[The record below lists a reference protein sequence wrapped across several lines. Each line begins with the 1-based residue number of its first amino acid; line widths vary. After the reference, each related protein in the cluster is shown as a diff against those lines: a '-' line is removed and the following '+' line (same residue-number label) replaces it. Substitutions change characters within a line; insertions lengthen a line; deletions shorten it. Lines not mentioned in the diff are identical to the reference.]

1 MIDMDFLVRKEQVAG
16 LEFMQF
22 QNDSFYVTLV
32 AVIKEHLSYAT
43 KVPVLQ
49 KTVQEPLLKV
59 LKDYTGF
66 ENITIN
72 FMERDNLYMDT
83 GYFSPG
89 HVINIKGIEYWL
101 DSSDT
106 TIYRWFTQN
115 KDKIFK
121 GSVDYKTGKV
131 GGSFKTIPL
140 ELGINVNVSEYF
152 GVKETERWKCTTE
165 ELAAGGIVH
174 EMGHAFSGCMM
185 MASTFH
191 DNVVAQ
197 AAIAA
202 YRNCKR
208 DEDRVVVL
216 KDSATLLG
224 LKEPKQDELIEFA
237 KQSNDESF
245 LMYYTKMTAQRN
257 SQRALSVGVAEMT
270 SEVVADMYALRM
282 GCDKGIVA
290 AIGVLT
296 SRGVVSSFLN
306 NMLISTMMG
315 LWAGYFT
322 ALPALIVGG
331 SISGGVVIG
340 AAALGFVI
348 TFTLNYFAPSYSGVY
363 NSDPRRMEDAV
374 RQLIA
379 KVKECKD
386 MPSSDKSKLIDEVGQ
401 LLKLLEKNRSWYDN
415 TVIYRAMGWVFS
427 GSDFKLREIEHFTQ
441 ALNNNEMT
449 VLAERLK
456 GV

>member
-1 MIDMDFLVRKEQVAG
+1 MIGMDFLVRKEQVAG
-16 LEFMQF
+16 LEFMNF

-32 AVIKEHLSYAT
+32 SIIKEHLSYAT
-43 KVPVLQ
+43 KTPVLQ

-66 ENITIN
+66 ENINIKFSDTG
-72 FMERDNLYMDT
+72 NLYMDT

-121 GSVDYKTGKV
+121 GTVDYKTGKV
-131 GGSFKTIPL
+131 GGSFCTIPL
-140 ELGINVNVSEYF
+140 ELGINVNVSDYF
-152 GVKETERWKCTTE
+152 GVKETERWGVQTE
-165 ELAAGGIVH
+165 DLLAGGICH

-185 MASTFH
+185 MASAFH
-191 DNVVAQ
+191 DNVVGQ
-197 AAIAA
+197 ASLAA

-224 LKEPKQDELIEFA
+224 LKPPKADELIEFA
-237 KQSNDESF
+237 KQGNDESF

-257 SQRALSVGVAEMT
+257 NQRALSVGVTEMT
-270 SEVVADMYALRM
+270 SEVVADMYAIRM
-282 GCDKGIVA
+282 GCSKGIVA

-296 SRGVVSSFLN
+296 SRGVISSFLGN
-306 NMLISTMMG
+306 FIASTITGLYMG
-315 LWAGYFT
+315 GLLGVTFGAMGI
-322 ALPALIVGG
+322 AINLPAIVGMMCILA
-331 SISGGVVIG
+331 SMT
-340 AAALGFVI
+340 FV
-348 TFTLNYFAPSYSGVY
+348 LNFFAPYYSGVY
-363 NSDPRRMEDAV
+363 NTDPRRMEDAV

-379 KVKECKD
+379 KIKESKG
-386 MPSSDKSKLIDEVGQ
+386 MPTQEKTKLVDDISQ
-401 LLKLLEKNRSWYDN
+401 LLKRIEQGRGFLDN

-441 ALNNNEMT
+441 ALSNNEMT

>member
-1 MIDMDFLVRKEQVAG
+1 MIDMNFLVQKEQVAG
-16 LEFMQF
+16 LEFMNF
-22 QNDSFYVTLV
+22 QNDTFYVTLV
-32 AVIKEHLSYAT
+32 SIIKEHLSYAT

-66 ENITIN
+66 ENITVK
-72 FMERDNLYMDT
+72 FAEYGNLYMDT

-89 HVINIKGIEYWL
+89 HVINMKHVEFWL
-101 DSSDT
+101 DSSET

-121 GSVDYKTGKV
+121 GTVDYKTGKV
-131 GGSFKTIPL
+131 GGSFCTIPL

-152 GVKETERWKCTTE
+152 GVKETERWNVQPE
-165 ELAAGGIVH
+165 DLLAGGICH

-185 MASTFH
+185 MATAFH

-197 AAIAA
+197 ASIAA

-224 LKEPKQDELIEFA
+224 LKTPKADELLEFA

-245 LMYYTKMTAQRN
+245 MMYYTKMVAQRN
-257 SQRALSVGVAEMT
+257 NQRALSVGVSEMT
-270 SEVVADMYALRM
+270 SEVVADMYAIRM
-282 GCDKGIVA
+282 GCGKGIVA

-296 SRGVVSSFLN
+296 SRGVISSF
-306 NMLISTMMG
+306 MG
-315 LWAGYFT
+315 NFLVSIAAGIYLAVTIGSFFILMGGAVT
-322 ALPALIVGG
+322 LPAF
-331 SISGGVVIG
+331 IG
-340 AAALGFVI
+340 MMC
-348 TFTLNYFAPSYSGVY
+348 TLSAMSFILNFFSPYYSGVY
-363 NSDPRRMEDAV
+363 NTDPRRMEDAV

-379 KVKECKD
+379 KIKECKG
-386 MPSSDKSKLIDEVGQ
+386 MPTQEKTKLVDDISQ
-401 LLKLLEKNRSWYDN
+401 LLKRVEQSRGFLDN
-415 TVIYRAMGWVFS
+415 TVIYRAMGWLLV

-441 ALNNNEMT
+441 ALTNNEMT
-449 VLAERLK
+449 ILAERLK

>member
-1 MIDMDFLVRKEQVAG
+1 MIGMDFLVQKEQVAG
-16 LEFMQF
+16 LEFMNF

-32 AVIKEHLSYAT
+32 SIIKEHLSYAT

-66 ENITIN
+66 ENITLK
-72 FMERDNLYMDT
+72 FMESNNLYMDT

-121 GSVDYKTGKV
+121 GGVDYKTGRV
-131 GGSFKTIPL
+131 TGSFRTIPL

-152 GVKETERWKCTTE
+152 SVKETERWKVQTE
-165 ELAAGGIVH
+165 DLLAGGICH

-185 MASTFH
+185 MTSAFH

-197 AAIAA
+197 ASIAA

-224 LKEPKQDELIEFA
+224 LKTPKQEELMEFA
-237 KQSNDESF
+237 KQANDESF
-245 LMYYTKMTAQRN
+245 MMFYTKMVAQRN
-257 SQRALSVGVAEMT
+257 NQRALSVGVSEMT

-296 SRGVVSSFLN
+296 TRGVVSSFLTN
-306 NMLISTMMG
+306 FLVSTTAGIYMG
-315 LWAGYFT
+315 LLVGVTTGMVGIAVT
-322 ALPALIVGG
+322 LPTLLGVMCVLGG
-331 SISGGVVIG
+331 MT
-340 AAALGFVI
+340 FV
-348 TFTLNYFAPSYSGVY
+348 LNYFAPAYSGVY
-363 NSDPRRMEDAV
+363 NSDPRRLEDAV

-379 KVKECKD
+379 KIKECRD
-386 MPSSDKSKLIDEVGQ
+386 MPGPDKTKLVDEISS
-401 LLKLLEKNRSWYDN
+401 LLKVLEQNRSWFDN

-427 GSDFKLREIEHFTQ
+427 GADFKLREIEHFTQ
-441 ALNNNEMT
+441 SLNNNEMT

>member
-16 LEFMQF
+16 LEFMNF

-32 AVIKEHLSYAT
+32 SIIKEHLSYAT

-66 ENITIN
+66 ENITVK
-72 FMERDNLYMDT
+72 FMTDNNLYMDT

-89 HVINIKGIEYWL
+89 HVINIKGVEYWL

-131 GGSFKTIPL
+131 GGSFCTIPL
-140 ELGINVNVSEYF
+140 ELGINVNISEYF
-152 GVKETERWKCTTE
+152 GVKETERWGVKTE
-165 ELAAGGIVH
+165 DLLAGGICH

-185 MASTFH
+185 MATAFH

-197 AAIAA
+197 ASIAA

-224 LKEPKQDELIEFA
+224 LKTPKADELMEFA
-237 KQSNDESF
+237 KQANDESF
-245 LMYYTKMTAQRN
+245 MLYYTKMVTQRN
-257 SQRALSVGVAEMT
+257 NQRALSIGVSEMT

-296 SRGVVSSFLN
+296 SRGVISSFMGN
-306 NMLISTMMG
+306 FIASTVAGIYMG
-315 LWAGYFT
+315 LMLSIAFGVVGVPVT
-322 ALPALIVGG
+322 LPAMVG
-331 SISGGVVIG
+331 IMCMLG
-340 AAALGFVI
+340 AMTFV
-348 TFTLNYFAPSYSGVY
+348 LNFFSPYYSGVY
-363 NSDPRRMEDAV
+363 NTDPRRMEDAV

-379 KVKECKD
+379 KIKECKG
-386 MPSSDKSKLIDEVGQ
+386 MPGPEKTKLVDDISQ
-401 LLKLLEKNRSWYDN
+401 LLKRLEQSRGFLDN

-441 ALNNNEMT
+441 ALTNNEMT

>member
-16 LEFMQF
+16 LEFMNF

-32 AVIKEHLSYAT
+32 SIIKEHLSYAT

-66 ENITIN
+66 ENITVK
-72 FMERDNLYMDT
+72 FADHGNLYMDT

-131 GGSFKTIPL
+131 GGSFCTIPL

-152 GVKETERWKCTTE
+152 GTKETERWNVTTE
-165 ELAAGGIVH
+165 DLLAGGICH

-185 MASTFH
+185 MASAFH
-191 DNVVAQ
+191 DNVVGQ
-197 AAIAA
+197 ASIAA

-224 LKEPKQDELIEFA
+224 LKTPKADELLEFA
-237 KQSNDESF
+237 KQANDESF
-245 LMYYTKMTAQRN
+245 MMYYTKMVAQRN
-257 SQRALSVGVAEMT
+257 NQRALSVGVSEMT

-296 SRGVVSSFLN
+296 SRGVISSVMGNFVVSIAAGVYLS
-306 NMLISTMMG
+306 MLI
-315 LWAGYFT
+315 
-322 ALPALIVGG
+322 G
-331 SISGGVVIG
+331 SFVILSGGVVTVP
-340 AAALGFVI
+340 ALVGMMCMFSSM
-348 TFTLNYFAPSYSGVY
+348 TFIMNFFSPYYSGVY
-363 NSDPRRMEDAV
+363 NTDPRRMEDAV

-379 KVKECKD
+379 KIKECKG
-386 MPSSDKSKLIDEVGQ
+386 MPGPERTKLVDDISQ
-401 LLKLLEKNRSWYDN
+401 LLKRVEQNRGILDN

-441 ALNNNEMT
+441 ALTNNEMT

>member
-16 LEFMQF
+16 LEFMNF

-32 AVIKEHLSYAT
+32 SIIKEHLSYAT

-66 ENITIN
+66 ENITVK
-72 FMERDNLYMDT
+72 FMTDNNLYMDT

-131 GGSFKTIPL
+131 GGSFCTIPL

-152 GVKETERWKCTTE
+152 GVKETERWGVKTE
-165 ELAAGGIVH
+165 DLMAGGICH

-185 MASTFH
+185 MATAFH

-197 AAIAA
+197 ASIAA

-224 LKEPKQDELIEFA
+224 LKTPKADELMEFA
-237 KQSNDESF
+237 KQGNDESF
-245 LMYYTKMTAQRN
+245 MLYYTKMVTQRN
-257 SQRALSVGVAEMT
+257 NQRALSIGVSEMT

-296 SRGVVSSFLN
+296 SRGVISSFMGN
-306 NMLISTMMG
+306 FIASTVAGIYMG
-315 LWAGYFT
+315 LMLSIAFGVVGVPVT
-322 ALPALIVGG
+322 LPAMVG
-331 SISGGVVIG
+331 IMCMLG
-340 AAALGFVI
+340 AMTFV
-348 TFTLNYFAPSYSGVY
+348 LNFFSPYYSGVY
-363 NSDPRRMEDAV
+363 NTDPRRMEDAV

-379 KVKECKD
+379 KIKECKG
-386 MPSSDKSKLIDEVGQ
+386 MPGPES
-401 LLKLLEKNRSWYDN
+401 
-415 TVIYRAMGWVFS
+415 T
-427 GSDFKLREIEHFTQ
+427 LR
-441 ALNNNEMT
+441 
-449 VLAERLK
+449 
-456 GV
+456 

>member
-16 LEFMQF
+16 LEFMNF

-32 AVIKEHLSYAT
+32 SIIKEHLSYAT

-66 ENITIN
+66 ENITVK
-72 FMERDNLYMDT
+72 FMTDNNLYMDT

-131 GGSFKTIPL
+131 GGSFCTIPL

-152 GVKETERWKCTTE
+152 GVKETERWGVKTE
-165 ELAAGGIVH
+165 DLMAGGICH

-185 MASTFH
+185 MATAFH

-197 AAIAA
+197 ASIAA

-224 LKEPKQDELIEFA
+224 LKTPKADELMEFA
-237 KQSNDESF
+237 KQGNDESF
-245 LMYYTKMTAQRN
+245 MLYYTKMVTQRN
-257 SQRALSVGVAEMT
+257 NQRALSIGVSEMT

-296 SRGVVSSFLN
+296 SRGVISSFMGN
-306 NMLISTMMG
+306 FIASTVAGIYMG
-315 LWAGYFT
+315 LMLSIAFGVVGVPVT
-322 ALPALIVGG
+322 LPAMVG
-331 SISGGVVIG
+331 IMCMLG
-340 AAALGFVI
+340 AMTFV
-348 TFTLNYFAPSYSGVY
+348 LNFFSPYYSGVY
-363 NSDPRRMEDAV
+363 NTDPRRMEDAV

-379 KVKECKD
+379 KIKECKG
-386 MPSSDKSKLIDEVGQ
+386 MPGPEKTKLVDDISQ
-401 LLKLLEKNRSWYDN
+401 LLKRLEQSRGFLDN

-441 ALNNNEMT
+441 ALTNNEMT

>member
-16 LEFMQF
+16 LEFMNF
-22 QNDSFYVTLV
+22 QNNTFYVTLV
-32 AVIKEHLSYAT
+32 SIIKEHLSYAT

-66 ENITIN
+66 ENITVK
-72 FMERDNLYMDT
+72 FMEDNNLYMDT

-121 GSVDYKTGKV
+121 GSVNYKTGKV
-131 GGSFKTIPL
+131 GGSFCTIPL

-152 GVKETERWKCTTE
+152 GVKETERWNVKTE
-165 ELAAGGIVH
+165 DLLAGGIVH

-185 MASTFH
+185 MATAFS

-197 AAIAA
+197 ASIAA
-202 YRNCKR
+202 YRNCHR

-224 LKEPKQDELIEFA
+224 LKAPKADELMEFA
-237 KQSNDESF
+237 KQDNDESF
-245 LMYYTKMTAQRN
+245 MMFYTKMVAQRN
-257 SQRALSVGVAEMT
+257 NQRALSIGVTEMT

-296 SRGVVSSFLN
+296 SRGVVTSFLN
-306 NMLISTMMG
+306 NLFMSTMVG
-315 LWAGYFT
+315 LWAGYISVI
-322 ALPALIVGG
+322 PALLLGGAISAPVLVGVIAVCG
-331 SISGGVVIG
+331 SI
-340 AAALGFVI
+340 
-348 TFTLNYFAPSYSGVY
+348 TFILNYFAPSYSGVY
-363 NSDPRRMEDAV
+363 NADPRRMEDAV

-379 KVKECKD
+379 KIKECRD
-386 MPSSDKSKLIDEVGQ
+386 MPAPDKTKLVDEVGS
-401 LLKLLEKNRSWYDN
+401 LLKILERNRGWYDN

>member
-16 LEFMQF
+16 LEFMNF

-32 AVIKEHLSYAT
+32 NIIKEHLSYAT

-66 ENITIN
+66 ENITVK
-72 FMERDNLYMDT
+72 FADYGNLYMDT

-89 HVINIKGIEYWL
+89 HVINIKHIEYWL
-101 DSSDT
+101 DSTET

-131 GGSFKTIPL
+131 GGSFCTIPL

-152 GVKETERWKCTTE
+152 GVKETERWNVKPE
-165 ELAAGGIVH
+165 DLLAGGICH

-185 MASTFH
+185 MSTAFH

-197 AAIAA
+197 ASIAA

-224 LKEPKQDELIEFA
+224 LKTPKADELIEFA

-245 LMYYTKMTAQRN
+245 MMYYTKMVAQRN
-257 SQRALSVGVAEMT
+257 NQRALSVGVSEMT
-270 SEVVADMYALRM
+270 SEVVADMYAIRM
-282 GCDKGIVA
+282 GCGKGIVA

-296 SRGVVSSFLN
+296 SRGVISSLMTNFVVS
-306 NMLISTMMG
+306 IA
-315 LWAGYFT
+315 AGVYLSLF
-322 ALPALIVGG
+322 VG
-331 SISGGVVIG
+331 SVAILAGVVVTTASLVG
-340 AAALGFVI
+340 MMCMFASMTFVMNF
-348 TFTLNYFAPSYSGVY
+348 FTPYYSGVY
-363 NSDPRRMEDAV
+363 NTDPRRMEDAV

-379 KVKECKD
+379 KVKECKG
-386 MPSSDKSKLIDEVGQ
+386 MPGNDRTKLVDEISQ
-401 LLKLLEKNRSWYDN
+401 LLKHLEQNRGILDN

-441 ALNNNEMT
+441 ALTNNEMT

>member
-16 LEFMQF
+16 LEFMNF

-32 AVIKEHLSYAT
+32 SILKEHLSYAT
-43 KVPVLQ
+43 KVPTLQ

-66 ENITIN
+66 ENITVK
-72 FMERDNLYMDT
+72 FAEYGNLYMDT

-89 HVINIKGIEYWL
+89 HVINMKHVEFWL
-101 DSSDT
+101 NSSET

-115 KDKIFK
+115 KEKIFK

-131 GGSFKTIPL
+131 GGSFCTIPL
-140 ELGINVNVSEYF
+140 ELGINVNISEYF
-152 GVKETERWKCTTE
+152 GAKETERWNATPE
-165 ELAAGGIVH
+165 ELLAGGIVH

-185 MASTFH
+185 MATAFH

-197 AAIAA
+197 ASIAA
-202 YRNCKR
+202 YRNCQR

-224 LKEPKQDELIEFA
+224 LKTPKADELIEFA
-237 KQSNDESF
+237 KQDNDESF
-245 LMYYTKMTAQRN
+245 MMFYTKMIAQRN
-257 SQRALSVGVAEMT
+257 NQRSLSVGVAEMT
-270 SEVVADMYALRM
+270 SEVVADMYAIRM
-282 GCDKGIVA
+282 GCGKGIVA

-296 SRGVVSSFLN
+296 SRGVISSLLGNFVVS
-306 NMLISTMMG
+306 IA
-315 LWAGYFT
+315 AGIYMSMF
-322 ALPALIVGG
+322 VG
-331 SISGGVVIG
+331 SYAILAG
-340 AAALGFVI
+340 AVI
-348 TFTLNYFAPSYSGVY
+348 TMPGLIGMMCVFSGLMFIMNFFAPYYSGVY
-363 NSDPRRMEDAV
+363 NTDPRRMEDAV

-379 KVKECKD
+379 KIKECKA
-386 MPSSDKSKLIDEVGQ
+386 MPASEKTKLVDDISQ
-401 LLKLLEKNRSWYDN
+401 LLKRLEQSRGVLDN

-441 ALNNNEMT
+441 ALTNNEMT

>member
-16 LEFMQF
+16 LEFMNF

-32 AVIKEHLSYAT
+32 SILKEHLSYAT

-66 ENITIN
+66 ENIN
-72 FMERDNLYMDT
+72 VKFMEDNNLYMDT

-89 HVINIKGIEYWL
+89 HVINIKGVEYWL
-101 DSSDT
+101 DSTDT

-131 GGSFKTIPL
+131 AGSFCTIPL

-152 GVKETERWKCTTE
+152 GVKETEKWKVTTE
-165 ELAAGGIVH
+165 DLLAGGIVH

-185 MASTFH
+185 MATAFS
-191 DNVVAQ
+191 DNIVAQ
-197 AAIAA
+197 ASIAA

-224 LKEPKQDELIEFA
+224 LKTPKADELIEFA
-237 KQSNDESF
+237 KQANDESF

-257 SQRALSVGVAEMT
+257 NQRALSVGVAEMT
-270 SEVVADMYALRM
+270 SEVAADMYAIRM
-282 GCDKGIVA
+282 GCSKGIVA
-290 AIGVLT
+290 AVGVLT
-296 SRGVVSSFLN
+296 SRGVIASFMSNLL
-306 NMLISTMMG
+306 MSTM
-315 LWAGYFT
+315 AGIWLAYAA
-322 ALPALIVGG
+322 ALPPLLL
-331 SISGGVVIG
+331 GGVVSAPVLIG
-340 AAALGFVI
+340 AMAIGF
-348 TFTLNYFAPSYSGVY
+348 TLSFTLNYFAPSYSGVY
-363 NSDPRRMEDAV
+363 NSDARRLEDAV

-379 KVKECKD
+379 KLKECKG
-386 MPSSDKSKLIDEVGQ
+386 MPAPEKSKLSAEIGQ
-401 LLKLLEKNRSWYDN
+401 LLKVLEQNRTWFDN

-427 GSDFKLREIEHFTQ
+427 GSDFKLREIEHYTQ

>member
-16 LEFMQF
+16 LEFMNF

-32 AVIKEHLSYAT
+32 SILKEHLSYAT

-49 KTVQEPLLKV
+49 KTVEGPLLKV

-66 ENITIN
+66 ENIVVN
-72 FMERDNLYMDT
+72 FMDQNNLYMDT

-121 GSVDYKTGKV
+121 GTIDYKTGKV
-131 GGSFKTIPL
+131 GGSFTTIPL

-165 ELAAGGIVH
+165 ELLAGGICH
-174 EMGHAFSGCMM
+174 EMGHAFGGCMM
-185 MASTFH
+185 MATAFK

-197 AAIAA
+197 ASIAA

-224 LKEPKQDELIEFA
+224 LKTPKAEELMEFA
-237 KQSNDESF
+237 KQENDESF
-245 LMYYTKMTAQRN
+245 LMFYTKMVAQRN
-257 SQRALSVGVAEMT
+257 NQRALSVGVTDMT

-282 GCDKGIVA
+282 GCHKGIVA

-296 SRGVVSSFLN
+296 SRGVVSSFLSN
-306 NMLISTMMG
+306 LLMSTMVG
-315 LWAGYFT
+315 LWAGYVSII
-322 ALPALIVGG
+322 PALLVGAAISAPVVVGVIAICG
-331 SISGGVVIG
+331 SI
-340 AAALGFVI
+340 
-348 TFTLNYFAPSYSGVY
+348 TFILNYFSPSYSGIY
-363 NSDPRRMEDAV
+363 NADPRRMEDAV

-379 KVKECKD
+379 KIKECKNV
-386 MPSSDKSKLIDEVGQ
+386 PGPQKTKLVDEISA
-401 LLKLLEKNRSWYDN
+401 LLKVLEQNRNWYDN

>member
-16 LEFMQF
+16 LEFMNF

-32 AVIKEHLSYAT
+32 GIIKEHLSYAT

-66 ENITIN
+66 ENITVK
-72 FMERDNLYMDT
+72 FMTDNNLYMDT

-89 HVINIKGIEYWL
+89 HVINIKGVEYWL
-101 DSSDT
+101 DSTDT

-131 GGSFKTIPL
+131 GGSFCTIPL

-152 GVKETERWKCTTE
+152 GVKETERWKVTTE
-165 ELAAGGIVH
+165 DLLAGGICH
-174 EMGHAFSGCMM
+174 ETGHAFSGCMM
-185 MASTFH
+185 MATAFH

-197 AAIAA
+197 ASIAA

-224 LKEPKQDELIEFA
+224 LKPAKADELLEFA
-237 KQSNDESF
+237 KQANDESF
-245 LMYYTKMTAQRN
+245 MLYYTKMVTQRN
-257 SQRALSVGVAEMT
+257 NQRALSIGVAEMT

-282 GCDKGIVA
+282 GCSKGIVA

-296 SRGVVSSFLN
+296 SRGVIASFMGN
-306 NMLISTMMG
+306 FIASTVAGIYMG
-315 LWAGYFT
+315 LMIGIATGVVGIPVT
-322 ALPALIVGG
+322 LPALVG
-331 SISGGVVIG
+331 IMCTLG
-340 AAALGFVI
+340 AMTFV
-348 TFTLNYFAPSYSGVY
+348 LNFFSPYYSGAY
-363 NSDPRRMEDAV
+363 NTDPRRMEDAI

-379 KVKECKD
+379 KIKECKD
-386 MPSSDKSKLIDEVGQ
+386 MPGPEKTKLVDDISQ
-401 LLKLLEKNRSWYDN
+401 LLKRLEQSRGFLDN

-441 ALNNNEMT
+441 ALTNNEMT

>member
-16 LEFMQF
+16 LEFMNF
-22 QNDSFYVTLV
+22 QNNTFYVTLV
-32 AVIKEHLSYAT
+32 SVIKEHLSYAT

-66 ENITIN
+66 ENITVK
-72 FMERDNLYMDT
+72 FMEDNNLYMDT

-131 GGSFKTIPL
+131 GGSFCTIPL

-152 GVKETERWKCTTE
+152 GVKETEKWKVSTE
-165 ELAAGGIVH
+165 DLLAGGIVH

-185 MASTFH
+185 MATAFS

-197 AAIAA
+197 ASIAA
-202 YRNCKR
+202 YRNCQR

-224 LKEPKQDELIEFA
+224 LKSPKADELMEFA
-237 KQSNDESF
+237 KQDNDESF
-245 LMYYTKMTAQRN
+245 MMFYTKMVAQRN
-257 SQRALSVGVAEMT
+257 NQRALSIGVTEMT

-296 SRGVVSSFLN
+296 SRGVITSFLN
-306 NMLISTMMG
+306 NLFMSTMVG
-315 LWAGYFT
+315 LWAGYISVI
-322 ALPALIVGG
+322 PAILLGGTISAPVLIGVIAVCG
-331 SISGGVVIG
+331 SI
-340 AAALGFVI
+340 
-348 TFTLNYFAPSYSGVY
+348 TFILNYFAPSYSGVY

-379 KVKECKD
+379 KIKECRD
-386 MPSSDKSKLIDEVGQ
+386 MPPQEKSKLADEVGA
-401 LLKLLEKNRSWYDN
+401 LLKVLERNRGWYDN

>member
-16 LEFMQF
+16 LEFMNF

-32 AVIKEHLSYAT
+32 SIIKEHLSYAT
-43 KVPVLQ
+43 TVPVLQ
-49 KTVQEPLLKV
+49 KTVRDPLLKV

-66 ENITIN
+66 ENITVT
-72 FMERDNLYMDT
+72 FTTSGDLYMDT

-89 HVINIKGIEYWL
+89 HVINNKSVEYWL
-101 DSSDT
+101 DSTDT

-131 GGSFKTIPL
+131 GGSFCTIPL
-140 ELGINVNVSEYF
+140 ELGINVNISEYF
-152 GVKETERWKCTTE
+152 GVKETEQWNVKTE
-165 ELAAGGIVH
+165 ELLAGGICH

-185 MASTFH
+185 MVTTFH

-197 AAIAA
+197 ASIAA

-224 LKEPKQDELIEFA
+224 LKPPKADELIEFA
-237 KQSNDESF
+237 KQANDESF
-245 LMYYTKMTAQRN
+245 LIYYTKMVAQRN
-257 SQRALSVGVAEMT
+257 NQRALSVGVADMT
-270 SEVVADMYALRM
+270 AEVVADMYALRM
-282 GCDKGIVA
+282 GCGKGIVA
-290 AIGVLT
+290 VIGVLT
-296 SRGVVSSFLN
+296 SRGMFS
-306 NMLISTMMG
+306 MLAGNFIASTT
-315 LWAGYFT
+315 AGIYLSMF
-322 ALPALIVGG
+322 VGG
-331 SISGGVVIG
+331 IAILSGVAVTIP
-340 AAALGFVI
+340 AFVGMMCMFTSM
-348 TFTLNYFAPSYSGVY
+348 TFVMNFFTPYYSGVY
-363 NSDPRRMEDAV
+363 NTDPRRMEDAV

-379 KVKECKD
+379 KIKECKD
-386 MPSSDKSKLIDEVGQ
+386 MPANDRAKLVDEISQ
-401 LLKLLEKNRSWYDN
+401 MLKYLERNRGFLDN

-441 ALNNNEMT
+441 ALTNNEMT